1 MSFVQ
6 VCNKG
11 DMLLEVDKSCGEFR
25 LTYNMTD
32 IRRLNIHEFLSF
44 KIYDLI
50 KRLNPD
56 LIDDIQIIQEHS
68 DEEIDVCFKFKN
80 IAKELGMR
88 QRCMLLKTVRKM
100 DDSDPTDIKVIFKAR
115 SLTTG
120 EIEERA
126 FPEKNSLDRYS
137 VLTCEFADTYIQI
150 QGPDIKMRYNF
161 LIRMQEE
168 LPQYMENM
176 IGLMMKKIF
185 YNVKRFID
193 RLEQES

>member
-1 MSFVQ
+1 MAFVQ

-11 DMLLEVDKSCGEFR
+11 DMLLEVDKSNGEFR
-25 LTYNMTD
+25 LTYDMTD
-32 IRRLNIHEFLSF
+32 LRRLNIHEFLSF

-68 DEEIDVCFKFKN
+68 DEEIDVFFKFKN

-88 QRCMLLKTVRKM
+88 QRCMLLKTIRTT
-100 DDSDPTDIKVIFKAR
+100 DDSDPSNIKVEFKAR
-115 SLTTG
+115 SLISG
-120 EIEERA
+120 EIQQLE
-126 FPEKNSLDRYS
+126 FPEKSVLNRYS
-137 VLTCEFADTYIQI
+137 VLTCEFADTYIVI
-150 QGPDIKMRYNF
+150 KGSDIKMRYNF

-185 YNVKRFID
+185 YNVKKFVD
-193 RLEQES
+193 RLEQ

>member
-1 MSFVQ
+1 MTFVQ

-11 DMLLEVDKSCGEFR
+11 DMLLEVDKSSGEFK

-32 IRRLNIHEFLSF
+32 LRRLNIHEFLSF

-56 LIDDIQIIQEHS
+56 LIDDIQIIRKHS
-68 DEEIDVCFKFKN
+68 DDEIDVFFKFKN

-88 QRCMLLKTVRKM
+88 PRCMLLKTIRTT
-100 DDSDPTDIKVIFKAR
+100 DDSDPSNIKVVFKAR
-115 SLTTG
+115 SLTA
-120 EIEERA
+120 EKIEERA
-126 FPEKNSLDRYS
+126 FPEKNSLNQYS
-137 VLTCEFADTYIQI
+137 VLTCEFADTYIEI
-150 QGPDIKMRYNF
+150 KGSDIKMRYNF

-185 YNVKRFID
+185 HNVKRFVD
-193 RLEQES
+193 RLEQE

>member
-1 MSFVQ
+1 
-6 VCNKG
+6 
-11 DMLLEVDKSCGEFR
+11 MLLEVDKSSGEFR

-32 IRRLNIHEFLSF
+32 LRRLNIHEFLSF

-56 LIDDIQIIQEHS
+56 LIDDIQIIKKHS
-68 DEEIDVCFKFKN
+68 DDEIDVFFKFKN

-88 QRCMLLKTVRKM
+88 QRCMLLKTIRTM
-100 DDSDPTDIKVIFKAR
+100 DDTDPTNIKVEFKAR
-115 SLTTG
+115 SLE
-120 EIEERA
+120 EIGKIEEERA
-126 FPEKNSLDRYS
+126 FPEKNSLNQYS
-137 VLTCEFADTYIQI
+137 VLTCEFADTYIEI
-150 QGPDIKMRYNF
+150 KGSDIKMRYNF

-185 YNVKRFID
+185 YNVKRFVD
-193 RLEQES
+193 RLEQE

>member
-1 MSFVQ
+1 MTFVQ

-11 DMLLEVDKSCGEFR
+11 DMLLEVDKSSGEFR

-32 IRRLNIHEFLSF
+32 LRHLNIHEFLSF

-50 KRLNPD
+50 KRVNPD
-56 LIDDIQIIQEHS
+56 LIDDIQIIKEHS
-68 DEEIDVCFKFKN
+68 NEEIDVFFKFKN

-88 QRCMLLKTVRKM
+88 QRCMLLKTIRTT
-100 DDSDPTDIKVIFKAR
+100 DDSDPSNIKVEFKAR
-115 SLTTG
+115 SLE
-120 EIEERA
+120 EIELQM
-126 FPEKNSLDRYS
+126 FPEKNSLNQYS

-150 QGPDIKMRYNF
+150 QGSDIKMRYNF

-185 YNVKRFID
+185 YNVKRFVD
-193 RLEQES
+193 RLEQ

>member
-1 MSFVQ
+1 MAFVQ

-11 DMLLEVDKSCGEFR
+11 DMLLEVDKSSGEFR
-25 LTYNMTD
+25 LTYIMTD
-32 IRRLNIHEFLSF
+32 LRRLNIHEFLSF

-68 DEEIDVCFKFKN
+68 DEEIDVFFKFKN

-88 QRCMLLKTVRKM
+88 QRCMLLKTIRTT
-100 DDSDPTDIKVIFKAR
+100 DDSDPSNIKVEFKAR
-115 SLTTG
+115 SLTA
-120 EIEERA
+120 EKIEEQA
-126 FPEKNSLDRYS
+126 FPEKNSLNQYS
-137 VLTCEFADTYIQI
+137 ILTCEFADTYIEI
-150 QGPDIKMRYNF
+150 KGADIKMRYNF

-185 YNVKRFID
+185 YNVKRFVD
-193 RLEQES
+193 RLEQ